1 METPQVEIPMTDAMR
16 RDIAMSHARE
26 LCTHHIR
33 GHYPEYKQLN
43 ILMSGDEAE
52 KSKMSTFIAA
62 CRAWS
67 NGDNPDPAALA
78 AITP

>member
-1 METPQVEIPMTDAMR
+1 MSATNNDLLAQ
-16 RDIAMSHARE
+16 IAAGHARE
-26 LCTHHIR
+26 LCAHHIR
-33 GHYPEYKQLN
+33 AHYPEYHQLN
-43 ILMSGDEAE
+43 VLMTDDAAE
-52 KSKMSTFIAA
+52 KAKMKKFIDA